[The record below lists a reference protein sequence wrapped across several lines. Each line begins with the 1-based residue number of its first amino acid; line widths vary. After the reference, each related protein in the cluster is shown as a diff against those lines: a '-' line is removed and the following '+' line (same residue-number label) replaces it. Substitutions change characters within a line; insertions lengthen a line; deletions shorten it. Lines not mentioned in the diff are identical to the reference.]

1 MAKTRSV
8 NPELLADVARQFYWY
23 ERSEKEIGERLDPK
37 IGQPA
42 VARLLREARKRGVVG
57 FEIDPKFAVI
67 GSEDESLSREVQR
80 RFRLKNAMVI
90 ELPDNISKDDLHIA
104 LANHAGMKAIA
115 TISEGDH
122 ICVAGG
128 RTIVQLARFIGRKH
142 PPRSNI
148 TISPLGGRLWV
159 GSWQIG
165 GPDKLEYPLDA
176 DDSAFFLYMAFLN
189 EPGTRFSQISRPLFA
204 ETPREAKRLIAAHCP
219 ALPGGAWNWSLKPPT
234 RAYIGVGA
242 LDAQSGHRIAEFL
255 ARAPVRNQQERPY
268 LARIAKDLRHA
279 LTEAAKN
286 HLPPFGDIAN
296 RQFAAIPV
304 PVDLPGDPTSLGGA
318 YRGALRVVASV
329 NERAV
334 VMGWSHLHAIPDVNV
349 IAGSLLKVNQ
359 LWTVLMLGL
368 LHPASRLCSEL
379 TTDNRAAQALI
390 NAHKSFEHASIQIKT
405 WYADTLPLLFPI

>member
-1 MAKTRSV
+1 VPKRSTA

-23 ERSEKEIGERLDPK
+23 ERREKEIGDKLDPK

-57 FEIDPKFAVI
+57 FDIDPKFAVI
-67 GSEDESLSREVQR
+67 GSEDESLSRELQK
-80 RFRLKNAMVI
+80 RFGLKDALVI
-90 ELPDNISKDDLHIA
+90 ELPDDISKDDLHVA
-104 LANHAGMKAIA
+104 LANHAGMKAVA

-176 DDSAFFLYMAFLN
+176 DDSAFLYVAFLN

-204 ETPREAKRLIAAHCP
+204 ETPREAKLLITEHCA
-219 ALPGGAWNWSLKPPT
+219 ALPGGKWNWGLKPAT

-255 ARAPVRNQQERPY
+255 ARTRAKNQQERPY

-279 LTEAAKN
+279 MSQAMKN

-304 PVDLPGDPTSLGGA
+304 LADLPDDLEALSRA
-318 YRGALRVVASV
+318 YRQVLRVLTSV

-334 VMGWSHLHAIPDVNV
+334 VMGWEHLHATPDVNV
-349 IAGSLLKVNQ
+349 IAGSPLKVNQ
-359 LWTVLMLGL
+359 LWSVLMLGL
-368 LHPASRLCSEL
+368 LHPARRLCSEL
-379 TTDNRAAQALI
+379 TTDNRTAQALI
-390 NAHKSFEHASIQIKT
+390 SAHKSFGNASSGVKG
-405 WYADTLPLLFPI
+405 WYAATLPKLFPS